1 MSIDIAM
8 LISLLLIASTIV
20 AIIIIEY
27 YHEIRYGLYVV
38 WEKTLSVLTFKKYL
52 RY

>member
-1 MSIDIAM
+1 MNIGIAM
-8 LISLLLIASTIV
+8 LISLLLIASTVI

-38 WEKTLSVLTFKKYL
+38 WEKILNALTFKKYL